1 MKENKKIKKVLVTGS
16 AGTVGNFVV
25 QKLLEAG
32 YEVRGVDIRPTPTG
46 ELGDVPL
53 DKLEIVT
60 GDLTDKE
67 FARSAA
73 RGMDAVI
80 HTAALIDIAL
90 SYKELAPLN
99 VQAVRYLYEAAKN
112 GGARVFVHFS
122 SGSIYYP
129 EGVLVTEETP
139 IRPKSAYEQ
148 TKAESEDL
156 LRVLGTDNK
165 LPYVI
170 LRPGLIY
177 GPRGRFLANGFSAI
191 PAVMRYMMGKVVP
204 GFDGGPRTNLVHA
217 EDVARAAVFLMETP
231 ESWKKEYNVADKTIL
246 SFGEIITTNVR
257 AYGLRTAATVTIPS
271 PKITRPLRPILDTDL
286 FFKAANLPMDFAWNK
301 LIEEFEI
308 EPALHPRLDRETAPY
323 MFHNVIFSTERI
335 SRLGFTFKHED
346 YRKSLPE
353 VMRWYIQ
360 NRWIPDYDEIP
371 PGAGWTPR
379 VGFIFSERMSGSYRL
394 TDSNGKKKKADLPF
408 GNNGHELPMEFEIDA
423 TAKRVERFLFN
434 PTTRIRGSI
443 YMEGLGR
450 HVPIE
455 GTLTIPLLLRRKIIY
470 EFTFKPDEGSTY
482 RFSGEKNV
490 KITSP
495 LDTMTTLPGRI
506 MDENGKEVATAMV
519 RFNLRK
525 DLIPFI
531 RSFGWMH

>member
-1 MKENKKIKKVLVTGS
+1 
-16 AGTVGNFVV
+16 
-25 QKLLEAG
+25 
-32 YEVRGVDIRPTPTG
+32 
-46 ELGDVPL
+46 
-53 DKLEIVT
+53 
-60 GDLTDKE
+60 
-67 FARSAA
+67 
-73 RGMDAVI
+73 
-80 HTAALIDIAL
+80 
-90 SYKELAPLN
+90 
-99 VQAVRYLYEAAKN
+99 
-112 GGARVFVHFS
+112 
-122 SGSIYYP
+122 
-129 EGVLVTEETP
+129 
-139 IRPKSAYEQ
+139 
-148 TKAESEDL
+148 
-156 LRVLGTDNK
+156 
-165 LPYVI
+165 
-170 LRPGLIY
+170 
-177 GPRGRFLANGFSAI
+177 
-191 PAVMRYMMGKVVP
+191 
-204 GFDGGPRTNLVHA
+204 
-217 EDVARAAVFLMETP
+217 
-231 ESWKKEYNVADKTIL
+231 
-246 SFGEIITTNVR
+246 
-257 AYGLRTAATVTIPS
+257 
-271 PKITRPLRPILDTDL
+271 
-286 FFKAANLPMDFAWNK
+286 
-301 LIEEFEI
+301 
-308 EPALHPRLDRETAPY
+308 
-323 MFHNVIFSTERI
+323 
-335 SRLGFTFKHED
+335 
-346 YRKSLPE
+346 
-353 VMRWYIQ
+353 MRWYIQ